1 MGLTVCSKNTL
12 DTQKIKMAKTGNV
25 GIASLGAA
33 QQKKLKN
40 MSQADRKAYYKSN
53 AEKAKK
59 SNKAMQAGLQ
69 FPTNRVRRN
78 LKKATK
84 EAAIYAAAVL
94 EYLIAEAAELAG
106 NIAIDKKKKRVMP
119 RHLMMAIK
127 GDEELNKL
135 LGNVVFASAGRMPV
149 GVHPA
154 LKANNMPKK
163 DFGSAT
169 QKN

>member
-1 MGLTVCSKNTL
+1 
-12 DTQKIKMAKTGNV
+12 MAKTGNA

-33 QQKKLKN
+33 QQKKIKD

-78 LKKATK
+78 LKKATNNKVTK

-106 NIAIDKKKKRVMP
+106 NIAIDKKKKRIMP

-135 LGNVVFASAGRMPV
+135 LGNAVFASAGRMPV

>member
-1 MGLTVCSKNTL
+1 
-12 DTQKIKMAKTGNV
+12 MAKSGNA

-33 QQKKLKN
+33 HQKKLKA

-59 SNKAMQAGLQ
+59 SNKAKQAGLQ

-78 LKKATK
+78 LKKATNNSK
-84 EAAIYAAAVL
+84 VTTEAGIYAAAVL
-94 EYLIAEAAELAG
+94 EYLIAETAELAG
-106 NIAIDKKKKRVMP
+106 QIAIDKKKKRIMP

-135 LGNVVFASAGRMPV
+135 LGNAVFASAGRMPV

-154 LKANNMPKK
+154 LKTNNMPKK
-163 DFGSAT
+163 DFGSAI
-169 QKN
+169 QKKD

>member
-1 MGLTVCSKNTL
+1 
-12 DTQKIKMAKTGNV
+12 MAKTGNV

-33 QQKKLKN
+33 QQKKLKA

-78 LKKATK
+78 LKKATNNKVTK
-84 EAAIYAAAVL
+84 EAGIYAAAVL

-106 NIAIDKKKKRVMP
+106 NIAIDKKKKRIMP

-135 LGNVVFASAGRMPV
+135 LGDAVFASAGRMPV